1 MNLFEVTQAAAAP
14 KFAKYLRAAEKRVRS
29 EMASYFR
36 HKPAPKLS
44 VTVQKPYEAT
54 VTIDFQNWLRPESID
69 DADKMFKEALKD
81 ADVNGHIHKLEVGA
95 AHGSEFVEA
104 MLSGIK
110 PGMTIKA
117 EAFFP
122 TLEYVITFKQI
133 MSRRG

>member
-1 MNLFEVTQAAAAP
+1 MNLLEVTQSTAAP
-14 KFAKYLRAAEKRVRS
+14 AFAKYLRSAEKRVRS

-44 VTVQKPYEAT
+44 VTVDSPYKAT
-54 VTIDFQNWLRPESID
+54 VTIDFQNWMRPETID
-69 DADKMFKEALKD
+69 DVDEMFKDALKR
-81 ADVNGHIHKLEVGA
+81 ADVNGHIHQLEVGA

-104 MLSGIK
+104 MLSGLK
-110 PGMTIKA
+110 PGMSLKA

-133 MSRRG
+133 VSKRG